1 MNKKTM
7 DAAKYSVSSG
17 ALGGSLVVI
26 LAWALSLR
34 GIMLPPEVVA
44 ALTAIFSFAVNIIL
58 VRTGIISEV

>member
-1 MNKKTM
+1 MNKKTR
-7 DAAKYSVSSG
+7 DTVKYSVSSG

-26 LAWALSLR
+26 LAWGLSLR
-34 GIMLPPEVVA
+34 GLLMPSEVVA